1 MFLTQDWFQFAFKK
15 PKNYVAPIDLW
26 RGLMYLHRT
35 PYSQARLRIPPKL
48 PIHMPKTAKTAD
60 RRVVL
65 IVEDS
70 VDFSNLLKFI
80 VEDEGFEGL
89 QFPLH
94 LDDICAYAKEHAVS
108 AVLMD
113 LALGRKGGMAY
124 IEMLKADPETTGLP
138 ILIITGRD
146 LPMKEILELQ
156 QRGIRY
162 LRKGRVEMGDIRKG
176 IVEAASQEAPVRRKK
191 K

>member
-1 MFLTQDWFQFAFKK
+1 M
-15 PKNYVAPIDLW
+15 V
-26 RGLMYLHRT
+26 
-35 PYSQARLRIPPKL
+35 
-48 PIHMPKTAKTAD
+48 KTAKTAD
-60 RRVVL
+60 QRVVL

-94 LDDICAYAKEHAVS
+94 LDDICAYAKEHGVS

-124 IEMLKADPETTGLP
+124 IEMLKNDPETAGLP

-162 LRKGRVEMGDIRKG
+162 LRKGRV
-176 IVEAASQEAPVRRKK
+176 
-191 K
+191 